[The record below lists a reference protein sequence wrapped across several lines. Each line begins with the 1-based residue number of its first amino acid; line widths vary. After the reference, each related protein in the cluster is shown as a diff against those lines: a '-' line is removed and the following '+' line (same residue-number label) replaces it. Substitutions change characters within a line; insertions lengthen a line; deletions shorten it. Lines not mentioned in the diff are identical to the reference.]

1 MEYEQSSSF
10 HLKAPHF
17 FKIILHTMIQSG
29 KLTIPQKFVR
39 KYGAELSKSDVVL
52 LHVPSGDAWEVK
64 LRAGDGAIWLE
75 NGWPDFMNFYSIKHG
90 DFLVFCYKSRSSN
103 EFDVLLF
110 DKSATEIEYPIKFH
124 RTLSPIKTE
133 EISDDED
140 DDDDEDDVPS
150 ETLDD
155 LQSASR
161 ITRRTSLM
169 LSRNYTTDENNV
181 CPKALKGAER
191 VKALERAKSFKSSNP
206 YFLVVMQPYYVHPSY
221 KLHVPVKFLQ
231 THIGEN
237 GSGGEL
243 KLRVSG
249 EKVWTV
255 KYNISVRGTWL
266 HAKVVPGWK
275 AFVVDNGLVVGDV
288 CVFEFIRGLKTSG
301 GGGAASSE
309 HEGCSGA
316 KFKGKEKTPS
326 SDMKQVRV
334 NNQNITRCFDFRP
347 GASLFTSEYPY
358 FQVVMTKSY
367 LSHWKLNIPS
377 GFVRD
382 HLNLESKEQTA
393 ALKVGNRSWPT
404 KVIISCPSLPRAVF
418 SCGFHAFAKENT
430 LKARD
435 ICTFELIQRAEIVFR
450 VSINRVKK
458 DQKK

>member
-1 MEYEQSSSF
+1 MASRTPQMEYEQSSSF

-110 DKSATEIEYPIKFH
+110 DKSATEIEYPIK
-124 RTLSPIKTE
+124 
-133 EISDDED
+133 
-140 DDDDEDDVPS
+140 
-150 ETLDD
+150 
-155 LQSASR
+155 
-161 ITRRTSLM
+161 
-169 LSRNYTTDENNV
+169 NYTTDENNV

-288 CVFEFIRGLKTSG
+288 CVFEFIRGLKSTSFRVTIFRAPPPAISCALPLQASG